1 MVILIITNIKYL
13 RLQGSDLSTG
23 ANIVYRKNTQMGLN
37 QQLFDMGM
45 LERDAFDED
54 IVKSFIKRFK
64 KEFDFIMIAEF
75 FEESLI
81 LLAHYLCWPLEF
93 MVGVSHNVRKSDK
106 KVSKK

>member
-1 MVILIITNIKYL
+1 MSTESNI
-13 RLQGSDLSTG
+13 
-23 ANIVYRKNTQMGLN
+23 AYRKNTQMGLN

-45 LERDAFDED
+45 VERDAFDAEM
-54 IVKSFIKRFK
+54 VMAYIKNFK
-64 KEFDFIMIAEF
+64 QEFDFIMIAEF

>member
-1 MVILIITNIKYL
+1 MTYF
-13 RLQGSDLSTG
+13 RLQTSNMSTES
-23 ANIVYRKNTQMGLN
+23 NIAYRKNTQMGLN

-45 LERDAFDED
+45 LERDTFDVD
-54 IVKSFIKRFK
+54 IVKEYIKSIKR
-64 KEFDFIMIAEF
+64 EFDFIMIAEF

-106 KVSKK
+106 KVSNK

>member
-1 MVILIITNIKYL
+1 
-13 RLQGSDLSTG
+13 
-23 ANIVYRKNTQMGLN
+23 MGLN

-45 LERDAFDED
+45 VERDAFDVEM
-54 IVKSFIKRFK
+54 VMAYIKNFK
-64 KEFDFIMIAEF
+64 QEFDFIMIAEF

>member
-1 MVILIITNIKYL
+1 MSTESNI
-13 RLQGSDLSTG
+13 
-23 ANIVYRKNTQMGLN
+23 AYRKNTQMGLN

-45 LERDAFDED
+45 LERDAFDVD
-54 IVKSFIKRFK
+54 IVKAYIKNFK

-106 KVSKK
+106 KVSNT

>member
-1 MVILIITNIKYL
+1 
-13 RLQGSDLSTG
+13 
-23 ANIVYRKNTQMGLN
+23 MGLN

-45 LERDAFDED
+45 LERDAFDVD
-54 IVKSFIKRFK
+54 IVKAYIKNFK
-64 KEFDFIMIAEF
+64 KEFNFVMIAEY

-106 KVSKK
+106 KVSNNEIHGEANYMRCQRPLRSCPGKM

>member
-13 RLQGSDLSTG
+13 RLQASDVSTG

-75 FEESLI
+75 FEESLV

-106 KVSKK
+106 KVSSK

>member
-1 MVILIITNIKYL
+1 MVILIITNIKHF
-13 RLQGSDLSTG
+13 RLQTSNVSTDS
-23 ANIVYRKNTQMGLN
+23 NIVYRKNTQMGLN

-45 LERDAFDED
+45 LERDTFDVD
-54 IVKSFIKRFK
+54 IVKEYIKSIKR
-64 KEFDFIMIAEF
+64 EFDFIMIAEF

-106 KVSKK
+106 KVSNK

>member
-1 MVILIITNIKYL
+1 MVILIITNIKYS
-13 RLQGSDLSTG
+13 RLQASDVSTG

-37 QQLFDMGM
+37 QQLFDMG
-45 LERDAFDED
+45 LVERDAFDLD
-54 IVKSFIKRFK
+54 IVNAKIKNIK